1 MPRTA
6 TLPLAGLTC
15 TVLLACSSSST
26 QTTWVAPGAAEEM
39 RFSKVLV
46 IGAAPDEHER
56 YIIEDELHTQVQ
68 RVEVVESYSLMPL
81 EQLRDL
87 EKLKVRLERDGFDG
101 VFVFRVVGVEE
112 ETSVVSAPM
121 GTMYGSLWDY
131 YPTVW
136 PTYWNTGYVRTEQSL
151 VIETRIFAV
160 RDGRQLWS
168 ARSDIVEPQA
178 LRSTVVQVVEQAR
191 RELQRQKLVP

>member
-1 MPRTA
+1 MPKTA
-6 TLPLAGLTC
+6 TLVLTGLC
-15 TVLLACSSSST
+15 CAVLLGCTSST
-26 QTTWVAPGAAEEM
+26 TETTWVAPDAAAEM
-39 RFSKVLV
+39 QFKKVLA

-56 YIIEDELHTQVQ
+56 YIIEDELHTQMT

-87 EKLKVRLERDGFDG
+87 ERLKARLGREGFDG
-101 VFVFRVVGVEE
+101 VLVFRVVGIEE
-112 ETSVVSAPM
+112 ESSYVSAPM
-121 GTMYGSLWDY
+121 PTMYGSLWDY

-151 VIETRIFAV
+151 IIETRIFAV

-168 ARSDIVEPQA
+168 ARSSIVEPQA
-178 LRSTVVQVVEQAR
+178 LRSTVVQVVDQAR
-191 RELQRQKLVP
+191 RELQRQKLIP

>member
-1 MPRTA
+1 MPRNA
-6 TLPLAGLTC
+6 VLLIAGLSC
-15 TVLLACSSSST
+15 ALLLACSSSKT
-26 QTTWVAPGAAEEM
+26 ETTWVAPGAAEEM
-39 RFSKVLV
+39 RFRKVLA
-46 IGAAPDEHER
+46 IGAAPEEHER

-87 EKLKVRLERDGFDG
+87 QTLKARCEREGFDG
-101 VFVFRVVGVEE
+101 VLVFRVLGVEE
-112 ETSVVSAPM
+112 ESSYVSAPM
-121 GTMYGSLWDY
+121 PTMYGSLWDY

-136 PTYWNTGYVRTEQSL
+136 PTYWDTGYVRTEQSL

-168 ARSDIVEPQA
+168 ARSSIVEPQA
-178 LRSTVVQVVEQAR
+178 LRSAVVQVVDQAR
-191 RELQRQKLVP
+191 RELQRQKLIP